1 MEASLFEISSWI
13 SGTVC
18 GDGAIVIKGARD
30 LAHAGPGDISF
41 LENANNLK
49 QPENCQASALIVSKG
64 VVSLLP
70 HLAVPT
76 IVVSDPL
83 RAFTEVF
90 RRIRGLET
98 GRSPGICVTASI
110 HSSAKLGAECEIHP
124 FVVIGANVTL
134 GDRVTVHP
142 HVTIGKGCQIAN
154 DVVLHPGV
162 VLYPGM
168 VLGNRVILHANVVV
182 GADGFG
188 YRLEEGKHKKVE
200 QLGVVVLEED
210 VEIGAGT
217 TIDRATFE
225 ETRIGRGTKVDNLVQ
240 IGHNCTLGEHNM
252 IVSQVGIGGS
262 TRTGE
267 YVVIAGQAGL
277 ADHISIGKKVV
288 IGARAGV
295 MRDLPDGI
303 MVLGAPARPEQE
315 FKRMLVYMER
325 LPDLIRQVKKL
336 NQKIGMTEE

>member
-1 MEASLFEISSWI
+1 MEATLSEVAVWV

-18 GDGAIVIKGARD
+18 GDGAIRIQGARD
-30 LAHAGPGDISF
+30 LAHARSGDISF

-49 QPENCQASALIVSKG
+49 QPEKCLASALIVSKG
-64 VVSLLP
+64 VQSLLP
-70 HLAVPT
+70 TPFVPV
-76 IVVSDPL
+76 IVVDDPL
-83 RAFTEVF
+83 WAFTELF
-90 RRIRGLET
+90 RRFRGMESS
-98 GRSPGICVTASI
+98 RSPGISPLAFI
-110 HSSAKLGAECEIHP
+110 PSSAKLGVECEIHP
-124 FVVIGANVTL
+124 FVVIGENATL
-134 GDRVTVHP
+134 GDRVTVLP
-142 HVTIGKGCQIAN
+142 HVTIGRGCQIGD

-168 VLGNRVILHANVVV
+168 ALGNRVILHAHVVV

-188 YRLEEGKHKKVE
+188 YRLLEGRHKKVE
-200 QLGVVVLEED
+200 QLGTVVVEDD

-240 IGHNCTLGEHNM
+240 IGHNCKLGEHNM
-252 IVSQVGIGGS
+252 VVAQVGIGGS
-262 TRTGE
+262 TSTGD

-277 ADHISIGKKVV
+277 ADHISIGTKVV

-295 MRDLPDGI
+295 MRDVPEGI

-336 NQKIGMTEE
+336 NQKVGMKEE